1 MINRNSIIFTSCAA
15 LLLMGCGRPEPV
27 AEEAENAETLPP
39 PPGDNATD
47 PSGAAPPPNSAT
59 NPEPANGPAPVAA
72 TSIPAALHGR
82 WSLAPGDCTTTRGDA
97 KGLLTITATELRFY
111 ESRAVPVGDVDT
123 SADSIS
129 GEFAFT
135 GEGMEWKKYQA
146 LELQE
151 DGLVR
156 TESQPMASFTYARC
170 R

>member
-1 MINRNSIIFTSCAA
+1 MIRCFSLLLAPCAA
-15 LLLMGCGRPEPV
+15 LLLAGCGGSDSV
-27 AEEAENAETLPP
+27 ADDAEKSGSLPP

-59 NPEPANGPAPVAA
+59 NPAPASGPQAAAA
-72 TSIPAALHGR
+72 TTIPAALHGR
-82 WSLAPGDCTTTRGDA
+82 WGLAPGDCTSTRGDA
-97 KGLLTITATELRFY
+97 KGLLTISAGELRFY
-111 ESRAVPVGDVDT
+111 ESRAVPVGNVDA
-123 SADSIS
+123 SANSIS
-129 GEFAFT
+129 GDFIFT
-135 GEGMEWKKYQA
+135 GEGMEWRKYQA